1 MLDSIRKA
9 SGGLTAKIFLGI
21 LVLSF
26 LFWGISSQFFGYGTG
41 TVARV
46 GDAEVTA
53 QEFNT
58 ALRQRM
64 LDLGR
69 RIGRG
74 VSLEQ
79 ARAMGLPQQVLSELV
94 AEAALNDQAGRFNL
108 GVSEDRLA
116 QAIADDPSFRGVG
129 GSFDRQR
136 FQGILRN
143 LGINEDTFIGQVR
156 DRIVRRQLAT
166 AIAGDV
172 KAPSAMV
179 EAYYRYGN
187 ETRTISY
194 ITLDESFAGTI
205 TDPGDAALKEYFDQ
219 NKDIFGAP
227 EYRVLGYVS
236 LQPEALADP
245 ASVAD
250 TDVRASYDA
259 RIAEFTRAE
268 RRRILQIRYDTTEE
282 AQSALDALGA
292 GGTFTDL
299 LAAKNLSESDVDLG
313 LKTRAEIID
322 QRVAEEAFGGPANS
336 LIKVLDA
343 ALGPAVIKITQVED
357 GSVDPF
363 EAVSDQLRTE
373 LAQRDAA
380 DAILDMYDKIEDD
393 RAGGATLAEIGG
405 KIGLDY
411 KTIGGVASDGGMRG
425 GASSV
430 GIPGFAAMV
439 ADAYQSD
446 VGVENDPVRA
456 GEDAWTFYEV
466 LEIVPARDQALE
478 EVRTEA
484 LAAWRLEETAASL
497 GERAEAL
504 TDRLK
509 GGETMAEIA
518 AELGTTVSI
527 AESLKRQGE
536 SPLSNNAR
544 AQAFAGPLGHVANS
558 EGDTAPTRILLKV
571 DNVTAPAFFGESS
584 DAKTIRTQLEQS
596 LTTDI
601 LQAYNSD
608 LMQTRDPFI
617 NNAVYSQLI
626 DPASY
631 QNGR

>member
-1 MLDSIRKA
+1 MRKA
-9 SGGLTAKIFLGI
+9 SGGLTAKILLGI

-26 LFWGISSQFFGYGTG
+26 LFWGISSQFFGYGAG

-53 QEFNT
+53 QEFDT

-108 GVSEDRLA
+108 GVSEERLA
-116 QAIADDPSFRGVG
+116 QAIANDPSFRGVG
-129 GSFDRQR
+129 GTFDRLR

-143 LGINEDTFIGQVR
+143 LGINEDIFIGQVR

-205 TDPGDAALKEYFDQ
+205 TDPGNAAFKEYFDQ
-219 NKDIFGAP
+219 NKGIFGAP
-227 EYRVLGYVS
+227 EYRVLGYIS

-250 TDVRASYDA
+250 ADVRASYDA
-259 RIAEFTRAE
+259 RIAEYTRAE

-282 AQSALDALGA
+282 AQSALDGLGA
-292 GGTFTDL
+292 DGTCTDL
-299 LAAKNLSESDVDLG
+299 LAAKSLTASDVDLG

-322 QRVAEEAFGGPANS
+322 QRVAEEAFGGAADT
-336 LIKVLDA
+336 LITVLDA
-343 ALGPAVIKITQVED
+343 TLGPAVIKITQVEE
-357 GSVDPF
+357 GSVDRF
-363 EAVSDQLRTE
+363 EAVSEQIRSE
-373 LAQRDAA
+373 FAQRDAA

-393 RAGGATLAEIGG
+393 RAGGATLAEIGR

-411 KTIGGVASDGGMRG
+411 KTIGGVARDGGIRG
-425 GASSV
+425 GATSA
-430 GIPGFAAMV
+430 GILGFATMV
-439 ADAYQSD
+439 ADAYLSD
-446 VGVENDPVRA
+446 VG
-456 GEDAWTFYEV
+456 
-466 LEIVPARDQALE
+466 
-478 EVRTEA
+478 
-484 LAAWRLEETAASL
+484 
-497 GERAEAL
+497 
-504 TDRLK
+504 
-509 GGETMAEIA
+509 
-518 AELGTTVSI
+518 
-527 AESLKRQGE
+527 
-536 SPLSNNAR
+536 
-544 AQAFAGPLGHVANS
+544 
-558 EGDTAPTRILLKV
+558 
-571 DNVTAPAFFGESS
+571 
-584 DAKTIRTQLEQS
+584 
-596 LTTDI
+596 
-601 LQAYNSD
+601 
-608 LMQTRDPFI
+608 
-617 NNAVYSQLI
+617 
-626 DPASY
+626 
-631 QNGR
+631 